1 MHGAGSDN
9 EGMRAGWLT
18 AWAGNPVKGSKVDRP
33 LPRLQYLPHCNTC
46 HTCNTCQLVTLGGG
60 VSTKKQTKKA
70 NPSNITNTWCWNCL
84 FAGWARMR
92 SLFKA
97 VQTFRNLFPY
107 RRNPRNG
114 NWSLG
119 DWLHLR
125 LSEQSARSRI
135 NPVAVFVVYQYCIC
149 PPLPRIWI
157 QLMDRPTAL

>member
-1 MHGAGSDN
+1 
-9 EGMRAGWLT
+9 MRAGWLT

-33 LPRLQYLPHCNTC
+33 LPRLQYLPHLP
-46 HTCNTCQLVTLGGG
+46 HCNTCQLVTLGGG
-60 VSTKKQTKKA
+60 VSTKSKPRKQTRVTLPIHDVEK
-70 NPSNITNTWCWNCL
+70 
-84 FAGWARMR
+84 RMR

-119 DWLHLR
+119 DWPHLR

-149 PPLPRIWI
+149 PPLPPIWI
-157 QLMDRPTAL
+157 HLMDRPTAL